1 MHVVIY
7 EGNAWPTFAPL
18 CLNRPIFMLATGMA
32 TLLDKQIRYLN
43 ASRITFW
50 VRPELVE
57 FCRTRVIPQ
66 LKVPA
71 AVNVA
76 LDDQPALLISAR
88 TLLFRPFTPPQIECV
103 DAEEGRVRL
112 AHAKRPG
119 LSHEDVMNRTERW
132 LELLNLE
139 RVEPEARLAQSL
151 ADLISWNEESL
162 IEDSIHLLKGAAQ
175 AADDRALYPDR

>member
-1 MHVVIY
+1 
-7 EGNAWPTFAPL
+7 
-18 CLNRPIFMLATGMA
+18 MLATGMA
-32 TLLDKQIRYLN
+32 TLLDKQIRYSTL
-43 ASRITFW
+43 RVTFW

-103 DAEEGRVRL
+103 DAEEGPFVW
-112 AHAKRPG
+112 PMP
-119 LSHEDVMNRTERW
+119 S
-132 LELLNLE
+132 
-139 RVEPEARLAQSL
+139 ARGCPM
-151 ADLISWNEESL
+151 
-162 IEDSIHLLKGAAQ
+162 KM
-175 AADDRALYPDR
+175 